1 MEESRVIRPAQCRSR
16 SKPTSQETCHP
27 HEQLESICS
36 QCIVDGPGVP
46 SDQVPA
52 KTMKTVTRSSG
63 SFPAITGEPGR
74 FAPQLFTALPETK
87 NMRCGCQFMSS
98 SLRYCCF
105 AIIKHIAPGASAG

>member
-1 MEESRVIRPAQCRSR
+1 MLWHHSR
-16 SKPTSQETCHP
+16 SGFLGSFASHSGETLGK
-27 HEQLESICS
+27 LESNYR

-52 KTMKTVTRSSG
+52 KTMKTFTRSSG

-74 FAPQLFTALPETK
+74 LAPQLFTASPETK
-87 NMRCGCQFMSS
+87 NMRCGCQLMSS

-105 AIIKHIAPGASAG
+105 DIM